1 MHSSKNGIEVV
12 IEIFRI
18 SQLQF
23 YLTYWVFVS
32 GIRV

>member
-1 MHSSKNGIEVV
+1 MHLSENSIEVV

-18 SQLQF
+18 SQLQS